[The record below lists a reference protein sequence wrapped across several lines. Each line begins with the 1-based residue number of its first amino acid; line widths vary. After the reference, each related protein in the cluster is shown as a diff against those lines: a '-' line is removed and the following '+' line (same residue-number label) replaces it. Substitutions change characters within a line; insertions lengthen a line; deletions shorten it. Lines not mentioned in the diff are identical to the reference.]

1 VYHCDIKP
9 DNILVDDAARPR
21 LADFDVSLDA
31 TSRVT
36 ETLTLRGTE
45 RYLAPELLAG
55 GAASQ

>member
-1 VYHCDIKP
+1 MYHCDIKP

-55 GAASQ
+55 GTASQ